1 MSAFAAGEARQQP
14 LPRITP
20 MHPDDSLVISRTQRW
35 LAHAVVGLNLCPFA
49 KSVMVKGQVH
59 VAVTQA
65 TGWGE
70 LLQALE
76 QEVDALLASPVEQ
89 RDTTLLIAPQAMP
102 DFFEF
107 NGFMG
112 EAERLL
118 DRRGLDSVL
127 QLAHFHP
134 QFEFAGAD
142 ANDIAHFTNRTPY
155 PTLHLLR
162 ADSIARAVQA
172 FPDAS
177 AIYDT
182 NIATLRRM
190 GPEGW
195 ARLSQ
200 EWA

>member
-1 MSAFAAGEARQQP
+1 MKHHGE
-14 LPRITP
+14 
-20 MHPDDSLVISRTQRW
+20 DLVVSRTRRW
-35 LAHAVVGLNLCPFA
+35 LTHAVVGLNLCPFA
-49 KSVMVKGQVH
+49 KAVMAKGQVH
-59 VAVTQA
+59 YAVTPA
-65 TGWGE
+65 TGWND
-70 LLQALE
+70 LLAALE
-76 QEVDALLASPVEQ
+76 QEVNGLMACVPEV
-89 RDTTLLIAPQAMP
+89 RDTSLLIAPQALP

-107 NGFMG
+107 NGFIG

-118 DRRGLDSVL
+118 ARRELDGVL
-127 QLAHFHP
+127 QLAYFHP

-142 ANDIAHFTNRTPY
+142 PDDIAHFTNRSPY

-162 ADSIARAVQA
+162 ADSITRAVQA

-177 AIYDT
+177 AIYEA

>member
-1 MSAFAAGEARQQP
+1 MKHHGE
-14 LPRITP
+14 
-20 MHPDDSLVISRTQRW
+20 DLVVYRTRRW
-35 LAHAVVGLNLCPFA
+35 LTHAVVGLNLCPFA
-49 KSVMVKGQVH
+49 KAVMAKGQVH
-59 VAVTQA
+59 YAVTPA
-65 TGWGE
+65 TGWND
-70 LLQALE
+70 LLAALE
-76 QEVDALLASPVEQ
+76 QEVNGLMACVPEV
-89 RDTTLLIAPQAMP
+89 RDTSLLIAPQALP

-107 NGFMG
+107 NGFIG

-118 DRRGLDSVL
+118 ARRELDGVL
-127 QLAHFHP
+127 QLAYFHP

-142 ANDIAHFTNRTPY
+142 PDDIAHFTNRSPY

-162 ADSIARAVQA
+162 ADSITRAVQA

-177 AIYDT
+177 AIYEA
-182 NIATLRRM
+182 NIATLRRL

>member
-1 MSAFAAGEARQQP
+1 MENHGE
-14 LPRITP
+14 
-20 MHPDDSLVISRTQRW
+20 DLVVSRTRRW
-35 LAHAVVGLNLCPFA
+35 LTHAVVGLNLCPFA
-49 KSVMVKGQVH
+49 KAVMAKGQVH
-59 VAVTQA
+59 YTVTPA
-65 TGWGE
+65 TGWND
-70 LLQALE
+70 LLAALE
-76 QEVDALLASPVEQ
+76 QEVDGLMACAPEL
-89 RDTTLLIAPQAMP
+89 RDTSLLIAPQALP

-107 NGFMG
+107 NGFIG

-118 DRRGLDSVL
+118 ARRELEGVL

-142 ANDIAHFTNRTPY
+142 PDDIANFTNRSPY

-162 ADSIARAVQA
+162 ADSITRAVQA

>member
-1 MSAFAAGEARQQP
+1 
-14 LPRITP
+14 
-20 MHPDDSLVISRTQRW
+20 MHPDDDLAISRTRRW

-49 KSVMVKGQVH
+49 KSVMVRGQVQF
-59 VAVTQA
+59 VVTPA
-65 TGWGE
+65 TGWSDLLEALEREVDE
-70 LLQALE
+70 LLAC
-76 QEVDALLASPVEQ
+76 PPEQ
-89 RDTTLLIAPQAMP
+89 RDTSLLIAPQAMP

-118 DRRGLDSVL
+118 ERRALEGVL

-134 QFEFAGAD
+134 NFEFAGAD
-142 ANDIAHFTNRTPY
+142 PDDVAHFTNRSPY

-177 AIYDT
+177 AIYDA

-190 GPEGW
+190 GLEGW

>member
-1 MSAFAAGEARQQP
+1 MENHGE
-14 LPRITP
+14 
-20 MHPDDSLVISRTQRW
+20 DLVVSRTRRW
-35 LAHAVVGLNLCPFA
+35 LTHAVVGLNLCPFA
-49 KSVMVKGQVH
+49 KAVMAKGQVH
-59 VAVTQA
+59 YAVTPA
-65 TGWGE
+65 TGWSD
-70 LLQALE
+70 LLAALE
-76 QEVDALLASPVEQ
+76 QEVDGLMACAPEL
-89 RDTTLLIAPQAMP
+89 RDTSLLIAPQALP

-107 NGFMG
+107 NGFIG

-118 DRRGLDSVL
+118 ARRELEGVL

-142 ANDIAHFTNRTPY
+142 PDDIAHFTNRSPY

-162 ADSIARAVQA
+162 ADSITRAVQA

-190 GPEGW
+190 GRVGW
-195 ARLSQ
+195 AQ
-200 EWA
+200 KMKEWA

>member
-1 MSAFAAGEARQQP
+1 M
-14 LPRITP
+14 LT
-20 MHPDDSLVISRTQRW
+20 DSPALTQTRAW
-35 LAHAVVGLNLCPFA
+35 VEHAVIGLNLCPFA
-49 KSVMVKGQVH
+49 KAVMAKGQVH
-59 VAVTQA
+59 YAVTPA
-65 TGWGE
+65 TGWND
-70 LLQALE
+70 LLAALE
-76 QEVDALLASPVEQ
+76 QEVNGLMACVPEV
-89 RDTTLLIAPQAMP
+89 RDTSLLIAPQALP

-107 NGFMG
+107 NGFIG

-118 DRRGLDSVL
+118 ARRELDGVL
-127 QLAHFHP
+127 QLAYFHP

-142 ANDIAHFTNRTPY
+142 PDDIAHFTNRSPY

-162 ADSIARAVQA
+162 ADSITRAVQA

-177 AIYDT
+177 AIYEA

>member
-1 MSAFAAGEARQQP
+1 MSALASEAARHRP
-14 LPRITP
+14 VSRINP
-20 MHPDDSLVISRTQRW
+20 MQADDDLAISRTRRW
-35 LAHAVVGLNLCPFA
+35 LEHAVVGLNLCPFA
-49 KSVMVKGQVH
+49 KAVMAKGQVH
-59 VAVTQA
+59 FAVTGA
-65 TGWGE
+65 SSWDD
-70 LLQALE
+70 LLAALE
-76 QEVDALLASPVEQ
+76 QEVDSLLACTPEQ
-89 RDTTLLIAPQAMP
+89 RDTTLLIAPLALP

-118 DRRGLDSVL
+118 DRRGLDGVL

-134 QFEFAGAD
+134 QFEFSGAD
-142 ANDIAHFTNRTPY
+142 PDDIAHFTNRTPY

-182 NIATLRRM
+182 NIAILRRM

>member
-1 MSAFAAGEARQQP
+1 MGPMENRGEDLA
-14 LPRITP
+14 
-20 MHPDDSLVISRTQRW
+20 VSRTRRW
-35 LAHAVVGLNLCPFA
+35 LTHAVVGLNLCPFA
-49 KSVMVKGQVH
+49 KAVMAKGQVH
-59 VAVTQA
+59 YTVTGA
-65 TGWGE
+65 TGWTD
-70 LLQALE
+70 LLIALE
-76 QEVDALLASPVEQ
+76 QEVDGLLACAPAV
-89 RDTTLLIAPQAMP
+89 RDTTLLIAPLALP
-102 DFFEF
+102 DFLEF

-118 DRRGLDSVL
+118 DRRGLDVVL

-134 QFEFAGAD
+134 QFEFAGSNPD
-142 ANDIAHFTNRTPY
+142 DMAHFTNRSPY

-162 ADSIARAVQA
+162 VDSITRAVQA

>member
-1 MSAFAAGEARQQP
+1 
-14 LPRITP
+14 
-20 MHPDDSLVISRTQRW
+20 MHPDAAHAVSRTRRW

-49 KSVMVKGQVH
+49 KAVMAKGQVH
-59 VAVTQA
+59 YAVTAA
-65 TGWGE
+65 TGWTD
-70 LLQALE
+70 LLEALE
-76 QEVDALLASPVEQ
+76 REVDDLLAADPAA
-89 RDTTLLIAPQAMP
+89 RDTTLLIAPEALP

-118 DRRGLDSVL
+118 ARRELEGVL

-134 QFEFAGAD
+134 RFEFAGVD
-142 ANDIAHFTNRTPY
+142 PDDVAHHTNRAPY

-177 AIYDT
+177 AIYEA
-182 NIATLRRM
+182 NIAALRGM
-190 GPEGW
+190 GHAGW
-195 ARLSQ
+195 EQLMK

>member
-1 MSAFAAGEARQQP
+1 MSAFAPEEARLRP
-14 LPRITP
+14 VSRISP
-20 MHPDDSLVISRTQRW
+20 MQHDDDLVISRTRRW
-35 LAHAVVGLNLCPFA
+35 LANAVVGLNLCPFA
-49 KSVMVKGQVH
+49 KAVMVKGQVH
-59 VAVTQA
+59 FVVTPA
-65 TGWGE
+65 AGWSH
-70 LLQALE
+70 LLEALE
-76 QEVDALLASPVEQ
+76 REVDGLLACPPEQ

-118 DRRGLDSVL
+118 VRRELEGVL

-134 QFEFAGAD
+134 QFEFAGANPD
-142 ANDIAHFTNRTPY
+142 DIAHFTNRTPY

-162 ADSIARAVQA
+162 ADSITRAVQA

-182 NIATLRRM
+182 NISTLRRL

>member
-1 MSAFAAGEARQQP
+1 MQP
-14 LPRITP
+14 
-20 MHPDDSLVISRTQRW
+20 DYAVAVDRTQRW

-49 KSVMVKGQVH
+49 KSVMAKGQVH
-59 VAVTQA
+59 YAVTPA
-65 TGWGE
+65 TGWNA
-70 LLQALE
+70 LLAALE
-76 QEVDALLASPVEQ
+76 QEVDTLLACAPEQ

-107 NGFMG
+107 HGFMA

-118 DRRGLDSVL
+118 VRRDLAGVL

-134 QFEFAGAD
+134 HFEFAEEAPD
-142 ANDIAHFTNRTPY
+142 AIGHFTNRAPY

-172 FPDAS
+172 FPEAS
-177 AIYDT
+177 AIYGA
-182 NIATLRRM
+182 NMATLQRM
-190 GPEGW
+190 GRAGW
-195 ARLSQ
+195 EQLMK

>member
-1 MSAFAAGEARQQP
+1 MAPEDELA
-14 LPRITP
+14 L
-20 MHPDDSLVISRTQRW
+20 SRTRRW
-35 LAHAVVGLNLCPFA
+35 LEHAVVGLNLCPFA

-59 VAVTQA
+59 YALTPA
-65 TGWGE
+65 TGWND
-70 LLQALE
+70 LLEALE
-76 QEVDALLASPVEQ
+76 REVDGLLACPPEQ
-89 RDTTLLIAPQAMP
+89 RDTTLLIAPQALP

-118 DRRGLDSVL
+118 ARRELEGVL

-134 QFEFAGAD
+134 HFEFAGAD
-142 ANDIAHFTNRTPY
+142 ADDVAHFTNRTPY

-162 ADSIARAVQA
+162 SDSIARAVKA

-182 NIATLRRM
+182 NIATLRAM
-190 GPEGW
+190 GRAGW
-195 ARLSQ
+195 DTLMK
-200 EWA
+200 EWT

>member
-1 MSAFAAGEARQQP
+1 
-14 LPRITP
+14 
-20 MHPDDSLVISRTQRW
+20 MHPDDDLALSRTRRW
-35 LAHAVVGLNLCPFA
+35 LEHAVVGLNLCPFA

-59 VAVTQA
+59 VAVTPA
-65 TGWGE
+65 TGWND
-70 LLQALE
+70 LLEALE
-76 QEVDALLASPVEQ
+76 REVDDLLALAPDQ
-89 RDTTLLIAPQAMP
+89 RDTTLLVAPQAMP

-118 DRRGLDSVL
+118 ARRELEGVL

-134 QFEFAGAD
+134 HFEFAGED
-142 ANDIAHFTNRTPY
+142 PDDIGHFTNRAPY

-162 ADSIARAVQA
+162 SDSIARAVQA

-177 AIYDT
+177 TIYDA

-190 GPEGW
+190 GRNGW
-195 ARLSQ
+195 TQLMK

>member
-1 MSAFAAGEARQQP
+1 
-14 LPRITP
+14 

>member
-1 MSAFAAGEARQQP
+1 
-14 LPRITP
+14 
-20 MHPDDSLVISRTQRW
+20 MHPQDLQAAHRTRRW
-35 LAHAVVGLNLCPFA
+35 LEHAVVGLNLCPFA

-59 VAVTQA
+59 YALTPA
-65 TGWGE
+65 TGWNE
-70 LLQALE
+70 LLAALE
-76 QEVDALLASPVEQ
+76 EEVDALLACTPAE

-118 DRRGLDSVL
+118 ARRGLEGAL

-134 QFEFAGAD
+134 QFEFAGTD
-142 ANDIAHFTNRTPY
+142 PDDIGHFTNRAPY
-155 PTLHLLR
+155 PILHLLR
-162 ADSIARAVQA
+162 ADSIARAVRA

-177 AIYDT
+177 AIYDA

-190 GPEGW
+190 GPAGW
-195 ARLSQ
+195 EQLSK

>member
-1 MSAFAAGEARQQP
+1 MENHG
-14 LPRITP
+14 
-20 MHPDDSLVISRTQRW
+20 DDLVVSRTRRW
-35 LAHAVVGLNLCPFA
+35 LTHAVVGLNLCPFA
-49 KSVMVKGQVH
+49 KAVMAKGQVH
-59 VAVTQA
+59 YTVTPA
-65 TGWGE
+65 TGWND
-70 LLQALE
+70 LLAALE
-76 QEVDALLASPVEQ
+76 QEVDGLMACAPEL
-89 RDTTLLIAPQAMP
+89 RDTSLLIAPQALP

-107 NGFMG
+107 NGFIG

-118 DRRGLDSVL
+118 ARRELEGVL

-142 ANDIAHFTNRTPY
+142 PDDIANFTNRSPY

-162 ADSIARAVQA
+162 ADSITRAVQA

>member
-1 MSAFAAGEARQQP
+1 MENHGE
-14 LPRITP
+14 
-20 MHPDDSLVISRTQRW
+20 DLVVSRTRRW
-35 LAHAVVGLNLCPFA
+35 LTHAVVGLNLCPFA
-49 KSVMVKGQVH
+49 KAVMAKGQVH
-59 VAVTQA
+59 YTVTPA
-65 TGWGE
+65 TGWND
-70 LLQALE
+70 LLAALE
-76 QEVDALLASPVEQ
+76 QEVDGLMACAPEL
-89 RDTTLLIAPQAMP
+89 RDTSLLIAPQALP

-107 NGFMG
+107 NGFIG

-118 DRRGLDSVL
+118 ARRELEGVL

-142 ANDIAHFTNRTPY
+142 PDDIANFTNRSPY

-162 ADSIARAVQA
+162 ADSITRAVQA
-172 FPDAS
+172 VPDAS